1 MLAVDDDAHMRT
13 LIRSVL
19 EAEEYAVHTAPG
31 AVEAKALFEELRG
44 RVDLLLT
51 DIAMPGVM
59 GTELAREIRGGHPGV
74 RLLYIS
80 RYSRE
85 ELRNLGMD
93 ITGNRL
99 LPKPFTPPQLV
110 GAVRDALQGDPDAV
124 AK

>member
-31 AVEAKALFEELRG
+31 AAEAKFLFEELRG

-110 GAVRDALQGDPDAV
+110 GAVRDALYGDPDAV